1 MLKDSVRWNTHVLQ
15 SNNVSFNRC
24 KLLNNPT
31 ESDLLGSLD
40 GWDPDSS
47 KNILIENSFG
57 WAGDDAVAVKCTG
70 KLNDQF
76 MVRNAENITVRGNV
90 FLTKKSGLKIGTETF
105 CSQMQNIVFENNDII
120 ESDRVMGINV
130 RDGAIVQDVVF
141 RIIMQNYVFLIENK
155 ME

>member
-1 MLKDSVRWNTHVLQ
+1 M
-15 SNNVSFNRC
+15 
-24 KLLNNPT
+24 
-31 ESDLLGSLD
+31 LGSLD

-105 CSQMQNIVFENNDII
+105 CSQMQNIVFVVNMMQYNEYIVNLIFYYLYHVIKII
-120 ESDRVMGINV
+120 QTNF
-130 RDGAIVQDVVF
+130 VQYMMMLV
-141 RIIMQNYVFLIENK
+141 Q
-155 ME
+155 